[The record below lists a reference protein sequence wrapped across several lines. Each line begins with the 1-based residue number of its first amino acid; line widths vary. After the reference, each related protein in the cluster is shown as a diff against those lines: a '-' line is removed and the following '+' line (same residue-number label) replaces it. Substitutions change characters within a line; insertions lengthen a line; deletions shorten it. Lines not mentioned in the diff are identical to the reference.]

1 MPCWHP
7 SGVFIQIMMIRLTT
21 LKTWICRPLDKHPWH
36 TKVAAPRPAALGVL
50 RAVHSASLRMDAA
63 MARIDARRNQAP
75 TGVAASSAARGA
87 GALRADPERRAHA
100 IPRSALSMP
109 HGHAPMTTTGSTPSP
124 PSPPAMSRPEFLAWL
139 FDKPATTALRRTFKP
154 VCSQP
159 RLETGLFGHES
170 ASGLQRLL
178 TNGKK
183 GATLKGLNISQVHSM
198 SSSVKRS
205 PLAHGQSFR
214 RCAVVGSSS
223 NLLDRSDGAAIDAA
237 DWVIRVNNAPTPPSL
252 HAQVGSR
259 TDVYVNTHSTR
270 RAACTAT
277 SSGNDQWHVTSSH
290 CNTSNQVF
298 YCHVPVVGKCWWG
311 IHKDH
316 FDRISPRLVS
326 WARAALSTKRFPTSG
341 FMAVLLALHTCS
353 VTQLYGFGPS
363 YSSGCAKY
371 FGTCLPLQESYLHH
385 TGSNAWHDMGTEY
398 AWLALVTNNFTT
410 RQIACGG

>member
-1 MPCWHP
+1 
-7 SGVFIQIMMIRLTT
+7 
-21 LKTWICRPLDKHPWH
+21 
-36 TKVAAPRPAALGVL
+36 
-50 RAVHSASLRMDAA
+50 

-75 TGVAASSAARGA
+75 TGAAASSAARGA

-109 HGHAPMTTTGSTPSP
+109 HGHAPTTTTGSSPSP
-124 PSPPAMSRPEFLAWL
+124 PPPPAMSRPEFLAWL

-154 VCSQP
+154 LCSQP

-277 SSGNDQWHVTSSH
+277 SSGSDQWHVTSSH

-353 VTQLYGFGPS
+353 VTRLYGFGPS
-363 YSSGCAKY
+363 YLSGCAKY

-398 AWLALVTNNFTT
+398 AWLALATNNFTT
-410 RQIACGG
+410 HEIACGG

>member
-1 MPCWHP
+1 
-7 SGVFIQIMMIRLTT
+7 
-21 LKTWICRPLDKHPWH
+21 
-36 TKVAAPRPAALGVL
+36 
-50 RAVHSASLRMDAA
+50 
-63 MARIDARRNQAP
+63 MARIDARPNQAP
-75 TGVAASSAARGA
+75 TGAAASARTAARYA
-87 GALRADPERRAHA
+87 GALSA
-100 IPRSALSMP
+100 IPRGALSMP
-109 HGHAPMTTTGSTPSP
+109 HRHVPMATTGSVPSPSP
-124 PSPPAMSRPEFLAWL
+124 PQAMSRPEFLAWL
-139 FDKPATTALRRTFKP
+139 FDKPTTRGLRRNFKP
-154 VCSQP
+154 LCSQP
-159 RLETGLFGHES
+159 RLDTGLFGHES
-170 ASGLQRLL
+170 ASGLQRLI

-183 GATLKGLNISQVHSM
+183 GATLKGLNASQVQNL
-198 SSSVKRS
+198 SSAVKRS
-205 PLAHGQSFR
+205 PLARSQTFR

-298 YCHVPVVGKCWWG
+298 YCHVPTIGRCWWG
-311 IHKDH
+311 IHQDH
-316 FDRISPRLVS
+316 FDRISPRLVG
-326 WARAALSTKRFPTSG
+326 WARAALSIHTRFFPTSG
-341 FMAVLLALHTCS
+341 IMAVLLALHSCN
-353 VTQLYGFGPS
+353 VTRLYGFGPS

-371 FGTCLPLQESYLHH
+371 FGACLPLQESYLNP
-385 TGSNAWHDMGTEY
+385 TSSYGWHDMGTEY

>member
-1 MPCWHP
+1 MQP
-7 SGVFIQIMMIRLTT
+7 SN
-21 LKTWICRPLDKHPWH
+21 
-36 TKVAAPRPAALGVL
+36 L
-50 RAVHSASLRMDAA
+50 RTNAA
-63 MARIDARRNQAP
+63 MARIDARPNQAP
-75 TGVAASSAARGA
+75 TGAAASAARCA
-87 GALRADPERRAHA
+87 GALRADPERWAHA
-100 IPRSALSMP
+100 IP
-109 HGHAPMTTTGSTPSP
+109 HGHAHMAATGVTPSP
-124 PSPPAMSRPEFLAWL
+124 PPPPAMSRPEFLAWL
-139 FDKPATTALRRTFKP
+139 FDRPTTKALRRNFKP

-159 RLETGLFGHES
+159 RLDTGLFGHES
-170 ASGLQRLL
+170 ASGLQRLI
-178 TNGKK
+178 TNGRA
-183 GATLKGLNISQVHSM
+183 GATLKGLNASQVHGL

-205 PLAHGQSFR
+205 PLARSQSFR

-237 DWVIRVNNAPTPPSL
+237 DWVIRVNNAPTPPGL

-259 TDVYVNTHSTR
+259 TDLYVNTHSPR

-290 CNTSNQVF
+290 CNTSSQVF
-298 YCHVPVVGKCWWG
+298 YCHVPTVGKCWWG

-316 FDRISPRLVS
+316 FDRISPRLVG

-341 FMAVLLALHTCS
+341 IMAVLLALHSCN

-371 FGTCLPLQESYLHH
+371 FGACLPLQESYF
-385 TGSNAWHDMGTEY
+385 GSTWHDMGTEY

-410 RQIACGG
+410 REIACGG